1 VVSGTAAA
9 ATQPAKPGGR
19 TAAGSA
25 SRAPNCRN
33 GHAPGLQPTRMTSS
47 VLGWEASH
55 VLVARSGAGGRRQ
68 RPTGMQWEDGADGP
82 SSLDG

>member
-1 VVSGTAAA
+1 
-9 ATQPAKPGGR
+9 
-19 TAAGSA
+19 
-25 SRAPNCRN
+25 
-33 GHAPGLQPTRMTSS
+33 